1 MITTGQENE
10 MKTTSSPLLK
20 GNTKKMLDALN
31 DEELEG
37 MLEDDTRTILFAG
50 SGRRS
55 RCHADWNRPRSGC
68 CDCWPGADHPRHK
81 TERHPKRET
90 VEAKPV
96 RAPASKRKSE
106 K

>member
-37 MLEDDTRTILFAG
+37 MLEDDTRTLLLLVPGGVVAATLIGTDLAPDVVIAG
-50 SGRRS
+50 LEQITACGEELKRS
-55 RCHADWNRPRSGC
+55 
-68 CDCWPGADHPRHK
+68 
-81 TERHPKRET
+81 
-90 VEAKPV
+90 
-96 RAPASKRKSE
+96 SE
-106 K
+106 